1 MPGGGMGRRGLW
13 LCGCLALGACTL
25 GPNYRLPALAIVND
39 PSARGSFVSKGP
51 ALSEAP
57 LPPNWW
63 RLYQDPRLDDLIQ
76 AALAANT
83 DLRVA
88 DANLERSHALLQ
100 EAKSEQQPR
109 IAVDAGVE
117 DSQIAGEQYG
127 RPITPPVNGYYAG
140 GATIGYDLDLF
151 GGIRRGI
158 EAAKADDQAV
168 EAARD
173 LVRVNVAGETA
184 RAYADACGDGLQLAA
199 AKRSLALQQESLA
212 MTLRLIRG
220 GRAIALDA
228 TRAHQ
233 LVDQQMTTI
242 PVLEAGQRNALFRL
256 ATLTGRPP
264 ALFDQDLQACSQPP
278 RLAQAL
284 PVGDGQMLLKRRP
297 DVRQA
302 ERQLAAATAEIGVQ
316 TAALFP
322 DISIG
327 VSGGSNGSIATALTS
342 PTNYWAI
349 GPLLS
354 WQANQSA
361 TRARIMGAKAGAR
374 MALAHF
380 DGVVLG
386 ALRDT
391 DMALNLYLH
400 DLQREQSAIAARD
413 DAAKAVSDSQRL
425 QHDGRATALGVLD
438 AERTLASSEQSLAQ
452 LRSSISTDQ
461 IAVFLS
467 LGGGWETK
475 PPT

>member
-1 MPGGGMGRRGLW
+1 MGGSRVRGRALC
-13 LCGCLALGACTL
+13 LCGSLALGACTV
-25 GPNYRLPALAIVND
+25 GPNYRLPPAAIVNA
-39 PSARGSFVSKGP
+39 PAAQGPFVAQGP

-57 LPPNWW
+57 LPPRWW
-63 RLYQDPRLDDLIQ
+63 QLYQDPRLDALIQ

-88 DANLERSHALLQ
+88 DANLERSRALLR
-100 EAKSEQQPR
+100 EAKSERQPR
-109 IAVDAGVE
+109 VGVQAGVE
-117 DSQIAGEQYG
+117 YSQLAGENYLL
-127 RPITPPVNGYYAG
+127 PVTPPVDTYYAT

-173 LVRVNVAGETA
+173 LVRVNVAAETA

-199 AKRSLALQQESLA
+199 AKRSLALQQQSLA
-212 MTLRLIRG
+212 ITFRLIQG
-220 GRAIALDA
+220 GRAIGLDA
-228 TRAHQ
+228 TRSHQ
-233 LVDQQMTTI
+233 MVEQLMTAI
-242 PVLEAGQRNALFRL
+242 PALEAGQRNALYRL

-264 ALFDQDLQACSQPP
+264 AMFDQDLQACSKPP
-278 RLAQAL
+278 RLAQPL
-284 PVGDGQMLLKRRP
+284 PVGDGQMLLRRRP

-316 TAALFP
+316 TAALYP
-322 DISIG
+322 DISLGI
-327 VSGGSNGSIATALTS
+327 SGGSNGDTATAFTA

-361 TRARIMGAKAGAR
+361 TRARIMGAKAGAK
-374 MALAHF
+374 MALASF

-391 DMALNLYLH
+391 EMALNIYLR

-413 DAAKAVSDSQRL
+413 DAAKAVQDSERL
-425 QHDGRATALGVLD
+425 QRDGRATALGVLD
-438 AERTLASSEQSLAQ
+438 AERTLAGSEQSLAQ
-452 LRSSISTDQ
+452 LQAAISSDQ

-467 LGGGWETK
+467 LGGGWETGSSG
-475 PPT
+475 